1 MATDK
6 SLAYLTD
13 ISVDVQNRDTLCLH
27 PTPPHF
33 IRCGKAIDEGVHKK
47 KLFVLLE
54 IRAKER
60 NLYLMYSLL

>member
-27 PTPPHF
+27 PTPPLF

-47 KLFVLLE
+47 KAF
-54 IRAKER
+54 RFA
-60 NLYLMYSLL
+60 